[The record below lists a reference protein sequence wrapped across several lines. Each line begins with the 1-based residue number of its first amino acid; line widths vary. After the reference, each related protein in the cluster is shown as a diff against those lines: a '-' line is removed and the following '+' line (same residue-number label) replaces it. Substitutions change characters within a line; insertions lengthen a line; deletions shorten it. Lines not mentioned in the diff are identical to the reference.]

1 MADKPH
7 LLIVEARFY
16 NDMSDAILE
25 GATAALDNAGASFD
39 VVTVDGALE
48 IPATIAMAL
57 DGMDKGSVH
66 YDGFVALG
74 IVIRGET
81 YHFDIV
87 CNESARGLTELSVS
101 ESLALGNGIMTV
113 ENKEQA
119 WARVSKDK
127 LDKGGFAARAA
138 LKMIAIKEKFL
149 A

>member
-1 MADKPH
+1 MADTPH

-16 NDMSDAILE
+16 DDMSDAILK
-25 GATAALDNAGASFD
+25 GATSALKAAGATYD
-39 VVTVDGALE
+39 VVSVDGALE
-48 IPATIAMAL
+48 IPAAIAMAL
-57 DGMDKGSVH
+57 DGVDQGIVH
-66 YDGFVALG
+66 YDGYIALG

-119 WARVSKDK
+119 WARVSQDQ

-138 LKMIAIKEKFL
+138 LKMIALKEKFS